1 MSKRGRPTPTARA
14 HSNPNDPLH
23 GIHKTQQQARK
34 ARHAQG
40 RFVFVEGRHEGE
52 IYPVFESSFASLG
65 NGYCWQVK
73 RGEDGKVVGVEA
85 MDGEAWEQ
93 GLAERTARL
102 SWFHQWQERKGQDGS
117 WRKRKIKD
125 RAKLTARDR
134 RERPD
139 SDVERATFELRPDH
153 SRTVQYLLE
162 AGREEEV
169 RKLLLGARVKKCQ
182 LFEEIYGRTV
192 TYGAEHSDSGQHHDD
207 LWHDGIREIKDDA
220 IRKTGIRRERTLH
233 REYGVGPGVSAWS
246 RHENVLRIHCLVRGR
261 DHREVM
267 GKTIDAI
274 AQSTAKA
281 EEQNGTPPRDL
292 EFYKQLDDWMG
303 YELAILDMAKMKMA
317 TSEYAEHL
325 IKGYEQGLL
334 GFVRKETLRETKLR
348 VRVEELETQVSE
360 LRAHEE
366 AIEKALPEKAEG
378 APDKPLPER
387 VAEVTAEAR
396 KLPSIREAAHGILNS
411 LSKGLPAIREAVG
424 KLAAL
429 VGLTLPKASTPHP
442 DGREK
447 PRG

>member
-1 MSKRGRPTPTARA
+1 MSKRGRSTYTARA
-14 HSNPNDPLH
+14 HGNPH
-23 GIHKTQQQARK
+23 SKIHARDKSSQAERK
-34 ARHAQG
+34 ARHAKG
-40 RFVFVEGRHEGE
+40 RFVFVEGHHEGE
-52 IYPVFESSFASLG
+52 VYPPFESVFPG
-65 NGYCWQVK
+65 MEDGYCWQVK
-73 RGEDGKVVGVEA
+73 RGEDGKVAGIEP
-85 MDGEAWEQ
+85 MEGEAWEQ
-93 GLAERTARL
+93 KLAEQTASL
-102 SWFHQWQERKGQDGS
+102 SWYHQWQERKGRDGS
-117 WRKRKIKD
+117 WRKRKTKD

-153 SRTVQYLLE
+153 SRAVQYLLE

-246 RHENVLRIHCLVRGR
+246 RHENVLRIHCLARGR

-281 EEQNGTPPRDL
+281 EEQNGSPPRDL

-303 YELAILDMAKMKMA
+303 FELAILDMATMKKA

-334 GFVRKETLRETKLR
+334 GFVRKETPREAKLR
-348 VRVEELETQVSE
+348 VWVEELETQVSE
-360 LRAHEE
+360 LRAREE
-366 AIEKALPEKAEG
+366 LIEKALPEKAEG

-411 LSKGLPAIREAVG
+411 LAEGLPAIREAVG
-424 KLAAL
+424 KLVAL
-429 VGLTLPKASTPHP
+429 VGLTLPKVSTPHP
-442 DGREK
+442 DGREM

>member
-1 MSKRGRPTPTARA
+1 MSKRGRATYTARA
-14 HSNPNDPLH
+14 HGNPNSK
-23 GIHKTQQQARK
+23 IHARDKISQEERK
-34 ARHAQG
+34 ARHAKG
-40 RFVFVEGRHEGE
+40 RFVFVEGYHEGQK
-52 IYPVFESSFASLG
+52 YPPFESEFPKLG
-65 NGYCWQVK
+65 NGYCWQVVRSK
-73 RGEDGKVVGVEA
+73 DGKVAGIEPVE
-85 MDGEAWEQ
+85 GETWEQ
-93 GLAERTARL
+93 KLAEQTASL
-102 SWFHQWQERKGQDGS
+102 SWYHQWQERQGKDGS

-153 SRTVQYLLE
+153 SRAVQYLLE

-192 TYGAEHSDSGQHHDD
+192 TYGAEHGDSGQHHDD
-207 LWHDGIREIKDDA
+207 LWHDGIKEVADDS

-233 REYGVGPGVSAWS
+233 REYGVGPGVSAWA
-246 RHENVLRIHCLVRGR
+246 RHENVLRIHCLLQGK

-267 GKTIDAI
+267 GKTVDAI
-274 AQSTAKA
+274 EQSTAKA

-292 EFYKQLDDWMG
+292 EFYKQLDNWMG
-303 YELAILDMAKMKMA
+303 FELAILDMATMKRA

-334 GFVRKETLRETKLR
+334 GFVRKETPRETKLR
-348 VRVEELETQVSE
+348 GRVEELEAQVSE
-360 LRAHEE
+360 LRARETE
-366 AIEKALPEKAEG
+366 IEKALPEKAEG

-396 KLPSIREAAHGILNS
+396 KLPGIREAAQGILSS

-424 KLAAL
+424 KLVAL
-429 VGLTLPKASTPHP
+429 VGLTLPKAPTPSIDEQKMP
-442 DGREK
+442 
-447 PRG
+447 